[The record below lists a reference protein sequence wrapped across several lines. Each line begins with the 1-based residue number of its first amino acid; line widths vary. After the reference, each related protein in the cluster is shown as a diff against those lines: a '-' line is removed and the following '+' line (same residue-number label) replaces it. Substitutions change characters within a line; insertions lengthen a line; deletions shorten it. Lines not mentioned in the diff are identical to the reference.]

1 MAKAKNGDPLKKLQ
15 DTLNIKNKVVKRYVS
30 EGVAP
35 TPNKKMIS
43 AIRTQRT
50 PLTPEQKQGIK
61 TLDSIKFER
70 EMHKIDKDY
79 ELKRCNTGGV
89 CSSAGTHRRRRESRI
104 MDKQET
110 RAKSLVKGYKVG
122 PNPYK

>member
-35 TPNKKMIS
+35 TPNKKMIR
-43 AIRTQRT
+43 AIRTQLT
-50 PLTPEQKQGIK
+50 PLTAAQKQGKK
-61 TLDSIKFER
+61 TLDSIAFKR
-70 EMHKIDKDY
+70 DLHKIDKAFD
-79 ELKRCNTGGV
+79 KKMCNVGGL